1 MKSIERSL
9 RRLRTDYVDLLQLH
23 SCTAAVLE
31 RTDLTQTLLEAQES
45 GKARFIGYSGDSKD
59 AVAAIN
65 TGVFDTLQTSINLA
79 DQEAITLTLPAAHER
94 SMGIL
99 AKAVA
104 RKCCLEA
111 HATAGQSVLPGV
123 LGPLGPH
130 RLPVFARRQLNRLI
144 DYCSTLYPF
153 RAGCVAAIIGSKSEE
168 RLRQTLTFVPPSRLP
183 VDQFEYIRDLGT
195 TVPTVLGWSG
205 VGGRVGTLLNK
216 PKEAPRS

>member
-79 DQEAITLTLPAAHER
+79 DQEATTLTLPAAHER

-111 HATAGQSVLPGV
+111 HATAGQSDYQEYWDRLGRIGYLFLHAGSLTDSLTTAVRFTLSAPGVSQRSLVLNRRSVCGRPLRSFRLPGCQSIS
-123 LGPLGPH
+123 LSTSAIWEQ
-130 RLPVFARRQLNRLI
+130 RSLP
-144 DYCSTLYPF
+144 SW
-153 RAGCVAAIIGSKSEE
+153 AGQV
-168 RLRQTLTFVPPSRLP
+168 
-183 VDQFEYIRDLGT
+183 
-195 TVPTVLGWSG
+195 
-205 VGGRVGTLLNK
+205 
-216 PKEAPRS
+216 